1 MMAGMTMPVD
11 ELDDGAWVSDEEL
24 AALALGADPDAPLDD
39 DAVPFG
45 DVFGTDEAALL
56 PSWYMPGGIPSARG
70 RPRWLKVLIVVLIV
84 AFLVVDAYGLCST
97 YGDITIA

>member
-1 MMAGMTMPVD
+1 MPGYTLTV
-11 ELDDGAWVSDEEL
+11 AMNEL
-24 AALALGADPDAPLDD
+24 AAGHYSSGTARLGGVLATLFLLACGAAIGHAGAD
-39 DAVPFG
+39 
-45 DVFGTDEAALL
+45 ALL
-56 PSWYMPGGIPSARG
+56 PSWYMPGGIPSARN

>member
-1 MMAGMTMPVD
+1 METIADHHPEIDLD
-11 ELDDGAWVSDEEL
+11 ELTRL
-24 AALALGADPDAPLDD
+24 ALAADPDAAIPA
-39 DAVPFG
+39 DAAPFVCTVDG
-45 DVFGTDEAALL
+45 GADALL

-70 RPRWLKVLIVVLIV
+70 RPRWIKVLIVVLIV